1 MLLGYVPYKAVLKP
15 LCSIRLG
22 AVQFCVQ
29 YNVVQYK
36 VVQYKVVQYMVVQ
49 YKVVCSTLFCAVG
62 VRGSQ

>member
-36 VVQYKVVQYMVVQ
+36 VVQYNVVQ
-49 YKVVCSTLFCAVG
+49 YKVVQHNVACSTMLCAV
-62 VRGSQ
+62 